1 MANEEHFAILK
12 QGVEVWNNWREENP
26 EIKPDLSEADL
37 TETDLRGVNFKK
49 AFLMRANLSEANLID
64 AFLMR
69 ANLSEA
75 NLSGAVLNSAN
86 LIETDLSRADLS
98 GTILGRAFLF
108 RANLSGANLSGANL
122 SQAFLNGANL
132 SEAYFI
138 DADLS
143 RTNLI
148 QADLRGANLNG
159 AFLVQADLRGAD
171 LSEAD
176 LIRIQALET
185 NFIRANLTGACIQD
199 WNINSETKLD
209 GVICEYIYRRY
220 NQQERHPSSGNFAPG
235 EFTKIYQK
243 SLETIDLIFRNGID
257 WDAFTYSFKK
267 IEIENQDAQLD
278 IQIIDKKGDGVLVV
292 SIHASPDADKTKIH
306 GDFMQGYEFAR
317 KTLEPQY
324 QARIED
330 KDKTINQLFSTIN
343 QQNQQLAENSGK
355 VSIYYQPNSQF
366 AGGIVDAQTVNAEQI
381 GGEIQN

>member
-12 QGVEVWNNWREENP
+12 QGVEVWNKWRVENP
-26 EIKPDLSEADL
+26 EIKPDLSKL
-37 TETDLRGVNFKK
+37 WLR
-49 AFLMRANLSEANLID
+49 E
-64 AFLMR
+64 
-69 ANLSEA
+69 
-75 NLSGAVLNSAN
+75 
-86 LIETDLSRADLS
+86 
-98 GTILGRAFLF
+98 
-108 RANLSGANLSGANL
+108 ANLSGANLSVTNL
-122 SQAFLNGANL
+122 SSIKFT
-132 SEAYFI
+132 
-138 DADLS
+138 
-143 RTNLI
+143 RT
-148 QADLRGANLNG
+148 
-159 AFLVQADLRGAD
+159 
-171 LSEAD
+171 
-176 LIRIQALET
+176 QALET
-185 NFIRANLTGACIQD
+185 NFTSATLTGACIQD
-199 WNINSETKLD
+199 WNYNKNTKLD
-209 GVICEYIYRRY
+209 DVICEYIYLRE

-381 GGEIQN
+381 GGKIQN